1 MNTMFSARFSA
12 RRTSGVASRSM
23 SPTSAEALLRGLRRW
38 AIGTALPLSLLVSC
52 SPTFVRADE
61 DPASGDFFERRVRP
75 VLIEHCAECHGAERQ
90 ESDLR
95 VDASTSLRSGGASGK
110 PAVVP
115 GDVDASLLAAA
126 IEYRDGLEM
135 PPDGRLDEAVIAD
148 LKAWIAAGATWPAAS
163 DQPEVLTSAEKLARQ
178 RGDHW
183 ALQPIVEPPA
193 PAFDSADRWSRTP
206 LDALVRRGIVERGLE
221 PSPELDR
228 ARLIRRLKFDLL
240 GLPADYDE
248 VQAFVADE
256 RPDAYERQLD
266 RYLASASY
274 GERWARHWLDVA
286 RYADTR
292 GYAFARD
299 RRFPFAYTYRDYVIR
314 AFDEDVPYDRFVK
327 EQLAADSFD
336 LGDEKWR
343 LAALGFLTVGRR
355 FNNHHDDIDDRID
368 VTFRG
373 LMGLTVSCARCH
385 DHKYDAVP
393 TEDYYALYGV
403 FASCDEP
410 GELPSI
416 ADDEAIARN
425 RPFFAEKERLEGEI
439 ESYVSQRHAEA
450 ETHARNEVRDYL
462 IAARWGLPE
471 TADQPHPDIAL
482 ANDRIKVQL
491 RDRWKQWL
499 DRIAAEDSPRGR
511 LWQRAAAMPVDAP
524 AEAWSALRDEI
535 IAQANEA
542 DPPLAQALRDRPC
555 GSVADVLERLAEPFV
570 RGVAR
575 RDAAASREAAAGEGE
590 VAAADGGSP
599 SEAIDERTAAALD
612 RWADE
617 LIGDGGFGRFD
628 RNDRGSYLNR
638 VDSEHLMGLQSNIT
652 AHLASAPSELGRAMV
667 LVDHAQP
674 MTPRVFL
681 RGNPARPGDEVPRR
695 FVSLLAG
702 ESPQPFAQGSG
713 RRELAEAIAGSDN
726 PLTPRV
732 FVNRVWSHLF
742 GAPIVDTMSD
752 FGIRCESPPRQD
764 VLDYLSRR
772 FVDRG
777 WSIKQLQRDVMRSTT
792 YRQTSEGS
800 PHLSEIDPENRL
812 LARQN
817 RRRAEFEALRDGVLY
832 ASGQLVPVRGGKSV
846 DIFGDRI
853 EPRRTVYATIDR
865 QDLPNLLRTFDFAS
879 PDQHVARRPLT
890 IVPQQALFL
899 MNSRFAIASSSRLV
913 DESERA
919 VDPSLSEE
927 ERRRE
932 RLVWIVRR
940 TLQRDPSAEELA
952 GLESL
957 VSESGAKGWRLV
969 TQLLLETNEFA
980 FVD

>member
-1 MNTMFSARFSA
+1 MNTMFLSRLSPPVSRRDSARHSA
-12 RRTSGVASRSM
+12 RHSARSNSLVRSM
-23 SPTSAEALLRGLRRW
+23 ASGRSIPLALVVLAFVAPTM
-38 AIGTALPLSLLVSC
+38 
-52 SPTFVRADE
+52 VRADD
-61 DPASGDFFERRVRP
+61 DPASDDFFERRVRP

-115 GDVDASLLAAA
+115 GDLDASLLVAA
-126 IEYRDGLEM
+126 IEHRDGLEM
-135 PPDGRLDEAVIAD
+135 PPDGPLDDAVIAD

-221 PSPELDR
+221 PSPQLDR

-248 VQAFVADE
+248 VQSFVADE

-425 RPFFAEKERLEGEI
+425 RPFFDEKERLEGEI

-450 ETHARNEVRDYL
+450 ETHARTEVRDYL

-511 LWQRAAAMPVDAP
+511 LWQRAVALPSDAP
-524 AEAWSALRDEI
+524 AEAWTALRDEI
-535 IAQANEA
+535 VASANES

-555 GSVADVLERLAEPFV
+555 GSVAETLERLAEPFS
-570 RGVAR
+570 RAVAR
-575 RDAAASREAAAGEGE
+575 REGGAEAET
-590 VAAADGGSP
+590 V
-599 SEAIDERTAAALD
+599 DERTAAALD

-713 RRELAEAIAGSDN
+713 RRELADAIAAAEN

-752 FGIRCESPPRQD
+752 FGIRCDSPPRQD

-777 WSIKQLQRDVMRSTT
+777 WSIKQLQRDVMRSAT
-792 YRQTSEGS
+792 YRQTSEAS
-800 PHLSEIDPENRL
+800 PHLTEVDPENRL

-832 ASGQLVPVRGGKSV
+832 ASGQLIPVRGGKSV

-913 DESERA
+913 EESERA
-919 VDPSLSEE
+919 VDPSLSED

-952 GLESL
+952 GLETL